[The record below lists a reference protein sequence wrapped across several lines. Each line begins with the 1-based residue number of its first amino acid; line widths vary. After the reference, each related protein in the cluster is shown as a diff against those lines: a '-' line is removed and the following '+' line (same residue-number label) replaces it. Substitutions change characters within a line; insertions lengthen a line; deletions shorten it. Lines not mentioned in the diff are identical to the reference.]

1 MVKCLRM
8 TGTKLVSDCDNSKAA
23 RKFINE
29 LAQSICH
36 KLTKKLGSCF
46 FSILTDGSQPKKTGA
61 EKEMVMFRRSGK
73 LKRQFKELAKV
84 NASPKVYGTCFIN
97 HMRKELTNLLNNWG
111 AADKVV
117 SMMPSMIESVKK
129 CIQTRS
135 KLDETME
142 EVFRAMTWLD
152 PANWCDTDEEVRM
165 MNLVYERL
173 KVPPHKAGFSVASLK
188 RRENWLKIDFESLF
202 DAPKMIP
209 MPGPHKEYHR

>member
-1 MVKCLRM
+1 MEPVYGLLTQLQRDRDW
-8 TGTKLVSDCDNSKAA
+8 LVTVHCISHLL
-23 RKFINE
+23 E
-29 LAQSICH
+29 LALKDCLLKEKSFKDMNDLMI
-36 KLTKKLGSCF
+36 
-46 FSILTDGSQPKKTGA
+46 ILYYQ
-61 EKEMVMFRRSGK
+61 FRRSGK
-73 LKRQFKELAKV
+73 LKRQVKELAKV
-84 NASPKVYGTCFIN
+84 NAFPKVYGTCFIN
-97 HMRKELTNLLNNWG
+97 HVRKELTNLLNNWG

-165 MNLVYERL
+165 MNLVYERF

-188 RRENWLKIDFESLF
+188 TYMQSWVRIF
-202 DAPKMIP
+202 
-209 MPGPHKEYHR
+209 